1 MFKRVPPGNCIP
13 KSMEFMWICQPGMA
27 SQRLQ
32 YNIVYDLLEVSG
44 KEKVDVVGIHV
55 GTNSLLST

>member
-1 MFKRVPPGNCIP
+1 MD
-13 KSMEFMWICQPGMA
+13 MICQPGMA

-32 YNIVYDLLEVSG
+32 HNIVYDLLEVSG